1 VAALKRWEVP
11 GGGLEAR
18 LFLPDRVVSYT
29 AQAGSTVSGWRRTNT
44 VDNLL
49 GVVPMVEF
57 CNRPTITGEGTSELA
72 DVAPLQDAVNKLCAD
87 MLVAS
92 EFNSFKAR
100 YLMLDRDVNRETMSR
115 LVEELKARAAT
126 FQRYLVTTAGTVGE
140 FTESTLEGFVAA
152 ITLLTQHVAT
162 MTQTPPHYFFLRGEF
177 PSGES
182 IQSAEAGLVAK
193 VEDKQVVFGESWE
206 RVMRLAFAVQGDP
219 RAGAEDCETIW
230 RDPRLRP
237 EGVVVDAASKK
248 FTMGVPLRQLLEDM
262 GYSPQQQARILTE
275 AIPPLEATVG

>member
-1 VAALKRWEVP
+1 
-11 GGGLEAR
+11 
-18 LFLPDRVVSYT
+18 
-29 AQAGSTVSGWRRTNT
+29 
-44 VDNLL
+44 
-49 GVVPMVEF
+49 
-57 CNRPTITGEGTSELA
+57 
-72 DVAPLQDAVNKLCAD
+72 VAPLQDAVNKLCTD

-100 YLMLDRDVNRETMSR
+100 YLMLDKDAGREAIDRM
-115 LVEELKARAAT
+115 VAELKHKAAA
-126 FQRYLVTTAGTVGE
+126 FQRYLVTTAGTSVGE

-237 EGVVVDAASKK
+237 EGVVVDAAAKK
-248 FTMGVPLRQLLEDM
+248 FAMGVPLRQLLEDM

-275 AIPPLEATVG
+275 ANPPLEVPVG

>member
-1 VAALKRWEVP
+1 
-11 GGGLEAR
+11 
-18 LFLPDRVVSYT
+18 
-29 AQAGSTVSGWRRTNT
+29 
-44 VDNLL
+44 
-49 GVVPMVEF
+49 VVPVVEF
-57 CNRPTITGEGTSELA
+57 CNKPTITGEGTSELA
-72 DVAPLQDAVNKLCAD
+72 DVAPLQDAVNKLCTD

-100 YLMLDRDVNRETMSR
+100 YLMVDKDAGREAIDK
-115 LVEELKARAAT
+115 LVAELKAKSAA
-126 FQRYLVTTAGTVGE
+126 FQRYLVTTAGTSVGE

-193 VEDKQVVFGESWE
+193 VEDKQVIFGESWE

-237 EGVVVDAASKK
+237 EGVVIDAASKK
-248 FTMGVPLRQLLEDM
+248 FAMGVPIRQLLGDM
-262 GYSPQQQARILTE
+262 GDSPQQQARILAE
-275 AIPPLEATVG
+275 ANPPLEVPVG